1 MNPFESLPGL
11 FVTGTDTGVG
21 KTVVAA
27 MLALGLDG
35 FYWKP
40 IQSGDIDGTDRSSV
54 AQWTGLAPERLL
66 PEAYC
71 LRLPA
76 SPHLAAAA
84 EGVRIDLDR
93 CALPAAWNFSSK
105 SPTDKEFP
113 AEIPPKNA
121 RRRPLIIE
129 GAGGL
134 LVPLNERDLMIDLIA
149 RLGLPVVLVARSTLG
164 TINHT
169 LLSLAALRAR
179 RLPLAA
185 VVLNGPPH
193 PENEAAIRKY
203 GRVESLFTLPPLA
216 PLDAP
221 RLRAAFARL
230 AAS

>member
-1 MNPFESLPGL
+1 MNPFESSPGL

-40 IQSGDIDGTDRSSV
+40 IQSGTDDGTDRASV

-93 CALPAAWNFSSK
+93 CARPA
-105 SPTDKEFP
+105 TKEF
-113 AEIPPKNA
+113 
-121 RRRPLIIE
+121 RRPLIVE

-134 LVPLNERDLMIDLIA
+134 LVPLNERELMIDLVA
-149 RLGLPVVLVARSTLG
+149 RLGFPVVLVARSTLG
-164 TINHT
+164 TINHM

-185 VVLNGPPH
+185 VILNGPPH
-193 PENEAAIRKY
+193 PENEAAIRVY
-203 GRVESLFTLPPLA
+203 GAVESLFTLPPLA

-230 AAS
+230 AAR

>member
-1 MNPFESLPGL
+1 MNPFASSPGL

-40 IQSGDIDGTDRSSV
+40 IQSGDADGTDRSSV
-54 AQWTGLAPERLL
+54 RQWTGLAPERLL

-71 LRLPA
+71 LHLPA

-84 EGVRIDLDR
+84 EGLRIDLDR
-93 CALPAAWNFSSK
+93 CALPAAW
-105 SPTDKEFP
+105 EFP
-113 AEIPPKNA
+113 SEIPPENA
-121 RRRPLIIE
+121 RRRPLIVE

-169 LLSLAALRAR
+169 LLSLDALRAR